1 MTREEFDE
9 RINKTLVSMNVT
21 HSSYSAENNPEEWD
35 GLFKFYQHL
44 PEEAMEV
51 ILMDVIDE
59 HRRGDGAMFN

>member
-1 MTREEFDE
+1 MDDEEFVE
-9 RINKTLVSMNVT
+9 RWNQ
-21 HSSYSAENNPEEWD
+21 
-35 GLFKFYQHL
+35 LFKFYQHL

>member
-9 RINKTLVSMNVT
+9 RVNKTLVSLGVRDIKMDD
-21 HSSYSAENNPEEWD
+21 EEFVERWNQ
-35 GLFKFYQHL
+35 LFKFYQHL

>member
-9 RINKTLVSMNVT
+9 RVNKTLVSLGVRDIKMDD
-21 HSSYSAENNPEEWD
+21 EEFVERWSK
-35 GLFKFYQHL
+35 LFEFYQHL

-59 HRRGDGAMFN
+59 HRRGDGAMYN